1 MSHWLLLRVRK
12 IEYALYHLRLRAVSP
27 SAALHNPSIIS
38 ERSVTHSS
46 ETFHLTPSSSV
57 LHPDLR
63 NIVIGRAGCQRAY
76 KTGVVPA
83 VLCRN
88 SMTVGVDAR
97 RRQFR
102 GEVAVGGANRRG

>member
-27 SAALHNPSIIS
+27 SAVLHNPSIIS

-76 KTGVVPA
+76 KTA

-102 GEVAVGGANRRG
+102 GEVAVGGTNRRG